1 MECEIKMA
9 KIITKEIQNK
19 HIGARIRHSRESI
32 HMSREE
38 LGRRIGVT
46 GHTIANIEY
55 GEKSTSIKNLC
66 EIANI
71 LGVSLDWISGRTC
84 SEADDP
90 DRNLIYENII
100 ALLSVCSMQQLK
112 YIEEIV
118 RLYIKGV
125 VDDE

>member
-9 KIITKEIQNK
+9 KIVTKDFRNK

-66 EIANI
+66 EIADI
-71 LGVSLDWISGRTC
+71 LGVYLDWISGRT
-84 SEADDP
+84 
-90 DRNLIYENII
+90 
-100 ALLSVCSMQQLK
+100 
-112 YIEEIV
+112 
-118 RLYIKGV
+118 
-125 VDDE
+125 

>member
-9 KIITKEIQNK
+9 KAITKEIQNK
-19 HIGARIRHSRESI
+19 HIGARIKLGRESI

-46 GHTIANIEY
+46 GRTIANIEY

-66 EIANI
+66 EIAKI

-125 VDDE
+125 VDNE